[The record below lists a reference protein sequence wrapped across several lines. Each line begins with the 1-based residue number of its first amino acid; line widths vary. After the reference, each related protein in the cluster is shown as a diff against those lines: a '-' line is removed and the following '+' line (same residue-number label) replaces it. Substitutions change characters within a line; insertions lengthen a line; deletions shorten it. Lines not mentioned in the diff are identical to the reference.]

1 MDGGF
6 LCLSLMENKQMLCA
20 LGCGCQK
27 AGGSLGRERWKFGLR
42 QVEVWAEEKKWWI
55 RGMRGVGKSLNNH
68 LRITYESPMN
78 HL

>member
-20 LGCGCQK
+20 LGCGCRK
-27 AGGSLGRERWKFGLR
+27 AGENWGRERWKFGQR

-68 LRITYESPMN
+68 L
-78 HL
+78 

>member
-6 LCLSLMENKQMLCA
+6 LCLSLMENKQMLFA
-20 LGCGCQK
+20 LGSGCRK
-27 AGGSLGRERWKFGLR
+27 AGENWGRERWKFGQR

-68 LRITYESPMN
+68 L
-78 HL
+78 

>member
-20 LGCGCQK
+20 LGSGCRK
-27 AGGSLGRERWKFGLR
+27 AGENWGRERWKFGQR

-55 RGMRGVGKSLNNH
+55 RV
-68 LRITYESPMN
+68 
-78 HL
+78 